1 MDIKLIQ
8 KLQEEDLFPNLSKK
22 EVKSRETQREQE
34 RAKRR
39 QEILSGTSKM
49 TLPEALE
56 LLSDHDIYIHDVPAG
71 ANYALMFPDDPTEL
85 SFYSTNDL
93 IELAISMLK
102 RTGRASREDGK

>member
-8 KLQEEDLFPNLSKK
+8 KLQEEDLFPSLSKK

-34 RAKRR
+34 RKRR
-39 QEILSGTSKM
+39 RREILSGAKM

-71 ANYALMFPDDPTEL
+71 TNYALMFPDDPTEL